1 MMMGIRPPAF
11 GSKAR
16 RFFVVFGITLTAIG
30 IGFVRA
36 DAASNAVCDKTSVK
50 VVWEGNDWTASE
62 KSTAMSGFRVWSWD
76 VDRYDGAAPVTISE
90 TSGSQIVNVDW
101 AWQPSSS
108 YGSGNC
114 NTGQI
119 VFNSTKR
126 ALITS
131 NVAEFKKLAAHEM
144 GHAIGLDHVH
154 RSDSL
159 GGDNP
164 PVMWAC
170 GWNDAG
176 SYRLSQDDHAAMQL
190 QTDVTGAWRSATAN
204 SSFEEDGG
212 YTEFWGI
219 KSGSITYRITGGV
232 DGTPYYLKFKHNTAE
247 SYIFST
253 TRLIDDPRIDWV
265 KARANYIKDVSTDT
279 GNVKVMMRVREYNVS
294 TPACGYPGRRSGSYS
309 FTAARYYTKYCTPTT
324 SWGYCTT
331 AGENPP
337 HVTAGYGGI
346 EVRVYVYNRMF
357 RASGSRALVG
367 VDRVRVLVDY

>member
-1 MMMGIRPPAF
+1 MFRFRHPLARSAAPRFGLFVLLLGGLAF
-11 GSKAR
+11 
-16 RFFVVFGITLTAIG
+16 FGFL
-30 IGFVRA
+30 RA

-50 VVWEGNDWTASE
+50 VVWEGNDWTSSE

-76 VDRYDGAAPVTISE
+76 VDKYNGSQPVTISE

-101 AWQPSSS
+101 AWQQSSS

-126 ALITS
+126 TLINS
-131 NVAEFKKLAAHEM
+131 NTAEFKKLAAHEM

-154 RSDSL
+154 RKDSL

-170 GWNDAG
+170 GWNDG
-176 SYRLSQDDHAAMQL
+176 GTYRLTQDDHAAMQI
-190 QTDVTGAWRSATAN
+190 QTDVSGAYRSATAN

-212 YTEFWGI
+212 YMEFWGI

-232 DGTPYYLKFKHNTAE
+232 DGTPYYLKFMHNNAE

-279 GNVKVMMRVREYNVS
+279 GNVKVMLRVREYNVA

-309 FTAARYYTKYCTPTT
+309 FAAARYYPKYCTPTT
-324 SWGYCTT
+324 TWKYCDTS
-331 AGENPP
+331 GENPP
-337 HVTAGYGGI
+337 HVAAGHGGI

-367 VDRVRVLVDY
+367 VDRVRVLANY